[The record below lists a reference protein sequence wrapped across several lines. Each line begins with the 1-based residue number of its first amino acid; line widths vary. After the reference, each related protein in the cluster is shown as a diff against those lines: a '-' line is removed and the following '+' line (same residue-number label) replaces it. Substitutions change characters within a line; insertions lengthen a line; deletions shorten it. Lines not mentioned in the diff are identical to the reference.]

1 MNPNAIPDTAAYL
14 YLGLGAIA
22 AISGL
27 FVTSLVIRVARL
39 RRELEIIEKNE
50 AES

>member
-27 FVTSLVIRVARL
+27 FLASLMIRVARL
-39 RRELEIIEKNE
+39 RGELEIIERTE